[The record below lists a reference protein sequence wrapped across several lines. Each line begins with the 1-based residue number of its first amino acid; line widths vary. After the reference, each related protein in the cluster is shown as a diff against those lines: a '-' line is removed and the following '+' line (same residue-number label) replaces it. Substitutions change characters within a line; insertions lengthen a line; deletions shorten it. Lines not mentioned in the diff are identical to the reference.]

1 MLKRNKILPVF
12 TILGVILIF
21 AVLIITAQSILLG
34 PVRFLPGGHPYT
46 HYNNYLIFKDSFFH
60 LIEGKDLYQ
69 LFPSEE
75 FDYYKYSPSFALAMF
90 PIAYLPD
97 GVGLF
102 IWNLLNSIVLFLA
115 IYKLPL
121 QTERQKLWIFLFVF
135 IELITSIQNSQSNGI
150 IAGLILFAFI
160 FQERKQ
166 TALATLFIVLTVFI
180 KLFGLVALALFLLY
194 PNKRKAALYTI
205 GWMILTGLL
214 PLLVVPFSQLSFLYK
229 SWFTLLGN
237 DQHASYGLSI
247 AGCVHTW
254 FGVENKNLFVVAGVL
269 LFCLPLLIKRKY
281 FAILRFRLYVLAS
294 VLIWMVIFNHKA
306 ESPTFIIAATGIGI
320 WYFSQPK
327 KMINLILVLLA
338 FLLTILSPTSLF
350 PESIRDH
357 YVIPYTLKVVPCILI
372 WFKILF
378 DMMRFNPEEEKISI
392 TERSIPENN
401 LL

>member
-1 MLKRNKILPVF
+1 MLQRNKILPVF

-34 PVRFLPGGHPYT
+34 PIRFLPGGQPYT

-75 FDYYKYSPSFALAMF
+75 FDYYKYSPSFALAMS

-97 GVGLF
+97 GIGLF
-102 IWNLLNSIVLFLA
+102 IWNLLNSIVLFFA

-121 QTERQKLWIFLFVF
+121 QTERQKLWMFLFVF

-160 FQERKQ
+160 FQERKR
-166 TALATLFIVLTVFI
+166 TVLATLFIVLTVFI

-194 PNKRKAALYTI
+194 PNKRKSVLYTI
-205 GWMILTGLL
+205 GWMVLIGLL
-214 PLLVVPFSQLSFLYK
+214 PLMVIPFSQLSFLYK

-247 AGCVHTW
+247 AGCVHSW

-269 LFCLPLLIKRKY
+269 LFCVPLLIRRNC

-327 KMINLILVLLA
+327 KTINLILVMFA

-378 DMMRFNPEEEKISI
+378 DMMRFKPEEEKVSI
-392 TERSIPENN
+392 RERYIPENN